1 MTISIVSD
9 VISIE
14 KPATL
19 STSNIE
25 NILETNYGSLIRWAI
40 LDITE
45 SDIKIC
51 ITYEKEV

>member
-1 MTISIVSD
+1 MTRSIVSD

-14 KPATL
+14 KPVAL